1 MAGAFEMSGDTE
13 RKRFLKSLAGLVI
26 PIALQNLITNAVNS
40 ADVLMLGYVGQTQLA
55 AVSLANQFQFL
66 LTGIFFGITSG
77 VTMLASQYWGKKN
90 TDAIWSVVGIAL
102 KIGLIVTAVVTAGA
116 VCFPKAL
123 MAFYT
128 NDRALIETGASY
140 LRVVGISYM
149 TLSFSQVYLSALR
162 SMERAGVST
171 AISSAALLT
180 NVALNAVFI
189 FGLFGIPKFGVMG
202 VALATVISRIL
213 ELSLCFLDA
222 FAGKGERV
230 KLPVLLRRN
239 PVLRKDF
246 LKYATPALIND
257 CVWTFA
263 FSTYSVIL
271 GHLNADVVA
280 ASSVATTIRDLCA
293 VLCFALAS
301 GAAVLLGIEIGEGN
315 PELAKKDASRSC
327 RVTLL
332 TGILT
337 GGVILALRPF
347 AGYFFIL
354 NERAEQYLS
363 FMLII
368 SAYYVVGQAM
378 NTLLISGIFR
388 AGGNS
393 RWGMVCDIVV
403 MWGIS
408 VPLGFFSAFVLK
420 LPPMAVYFILCLDE
434 AWKFLPVYR
443 YYKSCKWLRD
453 ITRTEEEI
461 RCV

>member
-1 MAGAFEMSGDTE
+1 MRRGEVKMLGKE
-13 RKRFLKSLAGLVI
+13 QKRFLKALSGLVI

-66 LTGIFFGITSG
+66 LMGIFFGITSG

-90 TDAIWSVVGIAL
+90 TDAIMAVMGIAV
-102 KIGLIVTAVVTAGA
+102 KIALVVTAAVTVGA
-116 VCFPKAL
+116 LCFPETL
-123 MAFYT
+123 MGLYT
-128 NDRALIETGASY
+128 NDKELIGIGASY
-140 LRVVGISYM
+140 LRVAGISYM
-149 TLSFSQVYLSALR
+149 TLAFSQVYLSALR
-162 SMERAGVST
+162 SMERAAVST
-171 AISSAALLT
+171 AISAAALLT
-180 NVALNAVFI
+180 NVVLNAVFI
-189 FGLFGIPKFGVMG
+189 FGLLGAPRLGVLG
-202 VALATVISRIL
+202 VAVATVVSRML
-213 ELSLCFLDA
+213 EMALCFLDA
-222 FAGKGERV
+222 FAGKGIRI
-230 KLPVLLRRN
+230 KLAVLWKYN
-239 PVLRKDF
+239 PLLMRDF
-246 LKYATPALIND
+246 VKYATPALIND

-271 GHLNADVVA
+271 GHLNADMVA

-315 PELAKKDASRSC
+315 LSLAKEDASRSC
-327 RVTLL
+327 KVTLFV
-332 TGILT
+332 GILT
-337 GGVILALRPF
+337 GCVILALRPF
-347 AGYFFIL
+347 MGYFFTL
-354 NERAEQYLS
+354 TPRAYRYLS

-393 RWGMVCDIVV
+393 RWGMICDIVV
-403 MWGIS
+403 MWFVS

-420 LPPMAVYFILCLDE
+420 LPPMAVYLILCLDE

-453 ITRTEEEI
+453 ITRTEEEMAQ
-461 RCV
+461 